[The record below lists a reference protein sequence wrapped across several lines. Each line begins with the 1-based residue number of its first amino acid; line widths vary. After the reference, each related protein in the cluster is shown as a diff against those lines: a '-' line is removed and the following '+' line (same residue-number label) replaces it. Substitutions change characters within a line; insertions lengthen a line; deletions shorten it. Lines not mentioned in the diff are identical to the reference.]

1 MSGISKLFKLPTPGV
16 SKSATKTSL
25 NTTTTTSSV
34 DPNCAYV
41 ARQKYIR
48 DRRLVTRT
56 DVRNRMSVWVR
67 LFAWCRGGDNSDQ
80 ENESIFTIRS

>member
-1 MSGISKLFKLPTPGV
+1 MSGLSNIVKFSSPGV
-16 SKSATKTSL
+16 SASGTKSSIS
-25 NTTTTTSSV
+25 TTTTSSIS
-34 DPNCAYV
+34 PNCAYV

-67 LFAWCRGGDNSDQ
+67 LFAWCRGGEKSDQ
-80 ENESIFTIRS
+80 EDETIFTLRT

>member
-1 MSGISKLFKLPTPGV
+1 MSGMTKIFKSETPGV
-16 SKSATKTSL
+16 SKSATKSSMATS
-25 NTTTTTSSV
+25 TTSSV

-67 LFAWCRGGDNSDQ
+67 MFAWCRGGGQTEQ
-80 ENESIFTIRS
+80 EDEPIFTCRD